1 VIISYDSDEI
11 RECCLLLRNA
21 KIFSNFTIEE
31 IKLIRSII
39 ADLKAAPKLI
49 DCPVKYT
56 LDKDLG
62 IVNIEYGIFKIVCT
76 VITSLTKLTH
86 DKIERLK
93 IVKIINVRLEE
104 DLTRKDNLLNF

>member
-1 VIISYDSDEI
+1 MIISYDNEEI
-11 RECCLLLRNA
+11 RECCLLLRNK
-21 KIFSNFTIEE
+21 KIYSNFTIEE

-49 DCPVKYT
+49 DSPVKYT
-56 LDKDLG
+56 LDKNLG
-62 IVNIEYGIFKIVCT
+62 IVNIEYSIFKIVST

-86 DKIERLK
+86 DKIVRLK

-104 DLTRKDNLLNF
+104 ELTIKDNLFKF